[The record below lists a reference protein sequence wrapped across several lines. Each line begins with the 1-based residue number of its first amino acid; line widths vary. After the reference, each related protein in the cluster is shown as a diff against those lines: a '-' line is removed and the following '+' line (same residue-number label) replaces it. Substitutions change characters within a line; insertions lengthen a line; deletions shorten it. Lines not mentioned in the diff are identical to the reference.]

1 MFNEYNSEIITLTDE
16 KGQEIVADIVD
27 QYTDK
32 DGKTYIAI
40 VPIGEEFSDDDL
52 YALEKRVDKKGD
64 EYMVDIE
71 DDAKFEEIIEVFIR
85 RIQKRE
91 DEMAEATVLKYEL

>member
-1 MFNEYNSEIITLTDE
+1 MFNETNSEIITLTDE
-16 KGQEIVADIVD
+16 NGQTVVADIVD

-71 DDAKFEEIIEVFIR
+71 SDAKFEEIIEIFIR
-85 RIQKRE
+85 RIQKKE
-91 DEMAEATVLKYEL
+91 DELAQATVLKYEL

>member
-27 QYTDK
+27 EYTDK

-71 DDAKFEEIIEVFIR
+71 SDAKFEEIIEVFIR
-85 RIQKRE
+85 RIQKKE
-91 DEMAEATVLKYEL
+91 DELAEATVLKYEL

>member
-1 MFNEYNSEIITLTDE
+1 MFNETNSEIITLTDE
-16 KGQEIVADIVD
+16 NGQTVVADIVD
-27 QYTDK
+27 EYIDK

-71 DDAKFEEIIEVFIR
+71 SDAKFEEIIEIFIR
-85 RIQKRE
+85 RIQKKE
-91 DEMAEATVLKYEL
+91 DELAQETVLKYEL

>member
-27 QYTDK
+27 EYTDK

-71 DDAKFEEIIEVFIR
+71 SDAKFEEIIEVFIR

>member
-1 MFNEYNSEIITLTDE
+1 MFNETNSEIITLTDE
-16 KGQEIVADIVD
+16 NGQTVVADIVD

-71 DDAKFEEIIEVFIR
+71 SDAEFEEIIEIFIR
-85 RIQKRE
+85 RIQKKE
-91 DEMAEATVLKYEL
+91 DELAQETVLKYEL

>member
-27 QYTDK
+27 QYEE

-40 VPIGEEFSDDDL
+40 VPIGEDFSDDDL

-71 DDAKFEEIIEVFIR
+71 SDAKFEEIIEVFIR

>member
-27 QYTDK
+27 QYTDE

-71 DDAKFEEIIEVFIR
+71 SDAKFEEILEIFIR
-85 RIQKRE
+85 RIQKKE